1 MSGSDVQQRLDEAL
15 SELNRLRAENE
26 RLQTLLALAQGTRAI
41 ANADK
46 GNGRRSSHLDSGA
59 SAAEKVALIRGLFRG
74 RDDVYASR
82 WENGRTGK
90 SGYVPATAGGWTKT
104 GPNRHLPLIDET
116 IVRHLQGRESIGI
129 YPLLEDD
136 TCWFLAFD
144 LDGKTWQLDALA
156 LLGTCVERAVPAAL
170 ERSRSGGGGH
180 VWIFFSAPVQAASA
194 RRLGA
199 LLLREA
205 MARRAELDLASYDR
219 LFPNQD
225 FRPQKG
231 FGNLIALPL
240 QGRCRT
246 AGTSVFLN
254 PETMEPWPDQWAF
267 LASLER
273 VAPEG
278 LERLLTDRAEVAVG
292 AVALTRHGTP
302 GRDER
307 VPAEVRCTIGSDLAI
322 PRGALPPSLLARL
335 KHLASLHNPLFYE
348 RQRLRLSTHQTPRL
362 IRCYEE
368 DLTHLRLPR
377 GLLEQLDDALADV
390 GSRLLVEDR
399 RPTPE
404 LLPLEFTDS

>member
-116 IVRHLQGRESIGI
+116 IVRHLQGRESMGI

-156 LLGTCVERAVPAAL
+156 LLETCVERAVPASL

-278 LERLLTDRAEVAVG
+278 LERLLTDHEEMAVG
-292 AVALTRHGTP
+292 AVALTRHETP
-302 GRDER
+302 VRDER

-404 LLPLEFTDS
+404 LLQLEFTDS